1 MARAKKAPATEV
13 EEPVVP
19 EEAEETPE
27 LVVAEGT
34 EVPEAPPG
42 VARKAMGTKEI
53 IPFAW
58 KLIGRSGDL
67 MVTLFKAVERDDV
80 QAQFDRLT
88 AEGYYRDLQIVDVN
102 FKIDQPKQI
111 KAATPKTKAAAP
123 PKEKSEGRSS
133 SRSEHKAPTVIKVTS
148 LKTPKTKPEKSG
160 KGGKGKASSSSKSP
174 VATSSKK
181 KTASKVASKPVAKKS
196 AKKK

>member
-1 MARAKKAPATEV
+1 MARAKKASATEV

-34 EVPEAPPG
+34 ENPDAPPG
-42 VARKAMGTKEI
+42 VARKSMGTKEI

-58 KLIGRSGDL
+58 KLIGRSGEL

-111 KAATPKTKAAAP
+111 KAATPKTKPAAP

-160 KGGKGKASSSSKSP
+160 KGGKGKASSSKSP

-181 KTASKVASKPVAKKS
+181 KPASKTASKPAAKKS

>member
-27 LVVAEGT
+27 LVVAEAA
-34 EVPEAPPG
+34 ESPDAPPG

-111 KAATPKTKAAAP
+111 KAATPKTKPATA

-133 SRSEHKAPTVIKVTS
+133 SRSDHKAPTVVKVTS
-148 LKTPKTKPEKSG
+148 LKTPKIKPEKSG
-160 KGGKGKASSSSKSP
+160 KGGKGKTSSSKSP